1 LTISGCSHT
10 RVSRAGVVK
19 LVDAEDSKSSGR
31 KPMRVRFPPPAPN
44 EKKGLAFSGQPL
56 FLSGRSRSGRAMNA
70 TGGRP
75 AVPPSRDPG
84 CFRRIRAGAP
94 KISSVARR
102 KRNQRTAGPPNPLE
116 GGNPAWRS
124 GRLGRPCYGRENI
137 TVSRPLVNKIPPDF
151 VGVKRAL
158 FAFGLVRVRR
168 AARVFSVLRRGPF
181 RGRKPKKP
189 RHVPQFRSAPARMP
203 EICGNRR

>member
-1 LTISGCSHT
+1 MFAYKGEP
-10 RVSRAGVVK
+10 SRGGEIGRRRGLKILRAQAHAG
-19 LVDAEDSKSSGR
+19 SI
-31 KPMRVRFPPPAPN
+31 PAPGTKR
-44 EKKGLAFSGQPL
+44 KKGVGLFGPTP
-56 FLSGRSRSGRAMNA
+56 FLSDRARSGRAMNA

-75 AVPPSRDPG
+75 AVPPSRKPG
-84 CFRRIRAGAP
+84 SLRETRAGAP

-102 KRNQRTAGPPNPLE
+102 KRNQRTAGPPNPLD